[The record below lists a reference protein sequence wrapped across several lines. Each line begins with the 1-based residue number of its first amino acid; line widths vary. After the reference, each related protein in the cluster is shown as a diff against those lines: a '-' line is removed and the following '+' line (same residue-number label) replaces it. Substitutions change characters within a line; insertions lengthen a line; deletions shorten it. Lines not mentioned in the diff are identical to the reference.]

1 MAITGLGLQSMRS
14 IPTFGTIGA
23 IAEVVDNSIQWKD
36 PNKDVEINIIFI
48 EKNNSLE
55 DIIISDNG
63 VGMGLDKKGREII
76 DFCLIFGGG
85 TNFGATSGLGKYG
98 IGLPYACCSQST
110 NYHVYSWQDPNSVK
124 HKYRD
129 HSDFGPDDP
138 VVDKDME
145 IINAF
150 PKYFSDYI
158 PNLNGYLSGTIV
170 HWRNCDKLTYK
181 KAVTLIN
188 HIEHRLG
195 RIYRHYLGNGVRI
208 YFKTY
213 SQPVNGNPIR
223 EDSLCREL
231 RKVDP
236 LFLESG
242 TAAPSPHDVTA
253 SSELFGQ
260 EDIFTFS
267 DSKGINHE
275 FKIRASLAKKEIQL
289 PNCQAGGNTNIGKFY
304 GNVQGISLVRA
315 NRELRLHHFDFP
327 FPNNIADQRH
337 RWWKIEVKFEPI
349 SDEILD
355 VNANKTDALH
365 FRYISDKNQ
374 ENDDADYIKLRYLLS
389 SKVNNLI
396 KELWKEIQ
404 KRVEECKNLPR
415 KAQICPYC
423 LNASLISGVCEECH
437 LAVEFCQEFGHEG
450 VKLINGICPVCAQ
463 VETPQNYCTKH
474 NLILDPSHDCPRC
487 LEEQIQQNP
496 LSEEEIEE
504 LINIL
509 KAYNEFNSTDRVTL
523 ESFINWF
530 ANSNKRHFVIFISNP
545 NNPSQFFEIATIPG
559 KFDVILVNKNHPYYV
574 AHIGPL
580 RDLVKANIKLSD
592 PDIEYDFKEALDS
605 LILFIIT
612 WASTEKAST
621 SDQTQI
627 QRFRSRF
634 GINLE
639 EIITNWRY

>member
-1 MAITGLGLQSMRS
+1 MAITGSGLQSMRS

-36 PNKDVEINIIFI
+36 SNKDVEINIIFI

-63 VGMGLDKKGREII
+63 RGMGLDGRGREII
-76 DFCLIFGGG
+76 DYCLIFGGG

-110 NYHVYSWQDPNSVK
+110 NYNVYSWQDPKKIK
-124 HKYRD
+124 HKYRN
-129 HSDFGPDDP
+129 HSDFNHDDP
-138 VVDKDME
+138 VIDKDME
-145 IINAF
+145 ILTSF
-150 PKYFSDYI
+150 PKYFVNYI
-158 PNLNGYLSGTIV
+158 PNLNTYLSGTIV
-170 HWRNCDKLTYK
+170 HWKNCDKLTYK

-195 RIYRHYLGNGVRI
+195 RIYRHYLGNGVKI
-208 YFKTY
+208 FFKTY
-213 SQPVNGNPIR
+213 SQPNNGTPIK

-236 LFLESG
+236 LFLELG
-242 TAAPSPHDVTA
+242 TAAPPPYNNLP
-253 SSELFGQ
+253 SSEAFGNL
-260 EDIFTFS
+260 DTVVFT
-267 DSKGINHE
+267 DSKGIEHKFE
-275 FKIRASLAKKEIQL
+275 IRASLAKKDIQL
-289 PNCQAGGNTNIGKFY
+289 PNCQPGGNTVIGKYY

-327 FPNNIADQRH
+327 FPNGNHDQRH

-365 FRYISDKNQ
+365 FRFISDQNQ

-396 KELWKEIQ
+396 KELWKEILS
-404 KRVEECKNLPR
+404 RVEECKSKPL
-415 KAQICPYC
+415 KTQTCPYC
-423 LNASLISGVCEECH
+423 HNETLINGKCTSCEET
-437 LAVEFCQEFGHEG
+437 VDFCQEIGHES
-450 VKLINGICPVCAQ
+450 VKLIKGICPVCAQ

-474 NLILDPSHDCPRC
+474 NLAIDPGGICQKC
-487 LEEQIQQNP
+487 KEEQIEENP
-496 LSEEEIEE
+496 LTEEEIDE
-504 LINIL
+504 LVNIL
-509 KAYNEFNSTDRVTL
+509 KVYNEFNATDRITL
-523 ESFINWF
+523 ESLINWF

-559 KFDVILVNKNHPYYV
+559 KFDVILVNKNHPYYIT
-574 AHIGPL
+574 HIGPI
-580 RDLVKANIKLSD
+580 RDLVKSGIQLSD
-592 PDIEYDFKEALDS
+592 PSINYDFKEALDS

-612 WASTEKAST
+612 WVSTEKGAT